1 MIDIGAT
8 IKPKS
13 DQLNADDLIAGPR
26 TITITS
32 IKLVAED
39 QPVVINFHG
48 DEGKPYKPCKSM
60 RRVLVRAW
68 GADGSMYA
76 GRSLTLY
83 LDETVKF
90 GGSAVGGIRISEMS
104 DIPSAISMALTATR
118 GTKKGFTVKP
128 MKTAAAHSHI
138 DQCALF
144 NAGDAAAAGGVEAYK
159 SWISGLGD
167 DEKAVARPRH
177 QAWSATAKAVDQ
189 QGENKPTEAQ
199 LDDDERAYQQALS
212 DALAKEDQK

>member
-1 MIDIGAT
+1 MIDMSAT

-13 DQLNADDLIAGPR
+13 DQLNADDLIGGPR
-26 TITITS
+26 TITITGV
-32 IKLVAED
+32 KLVAED
-39 QPVVINFHG
+39 QPVAISFAG
-48 DEGKPYKPCKSM
+48 DDNKPYKPCKSM

-68 GADGSMYA
+68 GADGAKYV

-90 GGSAVGGIRISEMS
+90 GGAAVGGIRISEMS

-118 GTKKGFTVKP
+118 GTKKGFTVRP
-128 MKTAAAHSHI
+128 LKTAAAHSHI

-167 DEKAVARPRH
+167 DEKAVAKPRH

-199 LDDDERAYQQALS
+199 LDDDERAYQQALAES
-212 DALAKEDQK
+212 LAKEDKK